1 MVQLAP
7 EASWPPD
14 VSAEILEARSGPQS
28 AIRWTL
34 DLNIWTLDLNRW
46 TLDLHRWILDLN
58 RWTLNSINR
67 KTLDLNRWL
76 LGFTC

>member
-1 MVQLAP
+1 M
-7 EASWPPD
+7 EA
-14 VSAEILEARSGPQS
+14 AGGPQT
-28 AIRWTL
+28 TL
-34 DLNIWTLDLNRW
+34 GVDPKQKIWTLDLNRW
-46 TLDLHRWILDLN
+46 TLDLHMWTLDLN